1 MQITLR
7 IYPIWSDSAFVVR
20 CLDSITHLVV
30 IRNFSTLA
38 SLHVH
43 VSEQVGLSHTWSQ
56 TPEDRFSRDAAH
68 LRFLQ
73 LNVFT
78 LVTVF
83 HI

>member
-1 MQITLR
+1 MRIHPTL
-7 IYPIWSDSAFVVR
+7 SDSSFVVR
-20 CLDSITHLVV
+20 CLDSIAPLVV
-30 IRNFSTLA
+30 IRNFKTLA
-38 SLHVH
+38 SLHVY
-43 VSEQVGLSHTWSQ
+43 VSEQAGLSHTWSQ
-56 TPEDRFSRDAAH
+56 TAEDRFSRDAAH